1 MEIEFLRLEIICIQN
16 VASLCIHCLQNVQKL
31 WYSTDKTSIEKILS
45 VKILYPSLEAGIS
58 EADISIRAT
67 NEAQVTYIS
76 LENSPKKARALIG

>member
-1 MEIEFLRLEIICIQN
+1 METEFLRLEICIHN

>member
-1 MEIEFLRLEIICIQN
+1 MEIELLRLEIQN

-58 EADISIRAT
+58 EADISIRAIQLST
-67 NEAQVTYIS
+67 SYLYIMVVSQDEHETVS
-76 LENSPKKARALIG
+76 LSS